1 MCQHPVRHCGGVLG
15 PRRGGAAVSLLR
27 GGEADDDAECDGGG
41 RRRPGPDQRA
51 RPQPAEPPA
60 RAGRGRADAAHTA
73 QREPQHQLRR
83 LLLIRIGGGETC
95 YPLRYQ

>member
-1 MCQHPVRHCGGVLG
+1 MCQHPVRHGGGVLG
-15 PRRGGAAVSLLR
+15 PRRGGAAVCLVR
-27 GGEADDDAECDGGG
+27 GGEADDDAECDGRGQ
-41 RRRPGPDQRA
+41 RRPGPHQRA
-51 RPQPAEPPA
+51 PQPAEPPA

-83 LLLIRIGGGETC
+83 LLLIRISVREIC

>member
-15 PRRGGAAVSLLR
+15 PRRGGAAVCLLR
-27 GGEADDDAECDGGG
+27 GGEADDDAECDGRG
-41 RRRPGPDQRA
+41 RRRPGPHQRA

-83 LLLIRIGGGETC
+83 LILIRIGVGETC